1 MAIPLTMAGPQYHD
15 DFDST
20 PKQGSTPTQDQPL
33 DQPLEQVQP
42 LSAHDTSSLPAKD
55 HIWKARLNLRLF
67 SICVDALLLVIVS
80 LLASSSSDGTIS
92 IIFFGVI
99 TTLALIWNFADSIHL
114 WTRRYRS
121 FSPSVRIYLDLPLS
135 ILFAILSLTCG
146 YFGPSDH
153 AVPGSA
159 PSTDESHLGRRALG
173 CFGITKVLVHMILV
187 FVAYYERTQAKS
199 STLQNNF
206 ERTEGDIPR
215 DEEEGLLF
223 SEDSVSNR

>member
-1 MAIPLTMAGPQYHD
+1 MAIPLTMAGPQYRD

-20 PKQGSTPTQDQPL
+20 PKQASTPTQDQPL
-33 DQPLEQVQP
+33 DRSQEVQP

-55 HIWKARLNLRLF
+55 HIQKARFNLRLF

-92 IIFFGVI
+92 IIFFGFF

-114 WTRRYRS
+114 WTRRYHS
-121 FSPSVRIYLDLPLS
+121 FSPSTRICIDLPLAV
-135 ILFAILSLTCG
+135 LFAILSLLCG
-146 YFGPSDH
+146 YFGPPDR
-153 AVPGSA
+153 AVSGSA

-173 CFGITKVLVHMILV
+173 CFGITKALVQMILV
-187 FVAYYERTQAKS
+187 FVAYYERTQAKP
-199 STLQNNF
+199 STSRSDYARN
-206 ERTEGDIPR
+206 EEDIPR

>member
-1 MAIPLTMAGPQYHD
+1 MAGPQYHD

-33 DQPLEQVQP
+33 DQPQEQVQP
-42 LSAHDTSSLPAKD
+42 LPGHDTSSLPAKD

-80 LLASSSSDGTIS
+80 LLASSLSDGTIS

-114 WTRRYRS
+114 WTRRYHS
-121 FSPSVRIYLDLPLS
+121 FGPSIRICIDLPLTV
-135 ILFAILSLTCG
+135 LFAILSLICG

-153 AVPGSA
+153 AVSGSA

-173 CFGITKVLVHMILV
+173 CFGITKVLVQMILV

-199 STLQNNF
+199 STSRSNYARNG
-206 ERTEGDIPR
+206 EDIPR

-223 SEDSVSNR
+223 SEDSVSDT

>member
-1 MAIPLTMAGPQYHD
+1 MAGPQYHD

-20 PKQGSTPTQDQPL
+20 PKQGSAPTQDQPL
-33 DQPLEQVQP
+33 YPPREQVQP
-42 LSAHDTSSLPAKD
+42 PSAHDTSSLPAKD

-92 IIFFGVI
+92 IIFFGVV

-114 WTRRYRS
+114 WTRRYHS
-121 FSPSVRIYLDLPLS
+121 FSPSIRICIDLPLAV
-135 ILFAILSLTCG
+135 LFAILSLIDG

-153 AVPGSA
+153 AVSGSA

-173 CFGITKVLVHMILV
+173 CFGITKAGL
-187 FVAYYERTQAKS
+187 FAKFIF
-199 STLQNNF
+199 TPYL
-206 ERTEGDIPR
+206 R
-215 DEEEGLLF
+215 
-223 SEDSVSNR
+223 V

>member
-33 DQPLEQVQP
+33 DQPKEQIQP
-42 LSAHDTSSLPAKD
+42 LSTHDTSSLPAKG

-80 LLASSSSDGTIS
+80 LLASNSSDGTTS
-92 IIFFGVI
+92 IIAFGVF
-99 TTLALIWNFADSIHL
+99 TTLALIWNFADSVHL
-114 WTRRYRS
+114 WTRRYHS
-121 FSPSVRIYLDLPLS
+121 FSPSIRIFVDLPLAV
-135 ILFAILSLTCG
+135 LFVILSLVYG

-153 AVPGSA
+153 AVSGSA

-173 CFGITKVLVHMILV
+173 CFGITKALVQMILV
-187 FVAYYERTQAKS
+187 FVAYYESTQANS
-199 STLQNNF
+199 PTSRSNCARN
-206 ERTEGDIPR
+206 EEDIPR

-223 SEDSVSNR
+223 SEDSVSDR

>member
-1 MAIPLTMAGPQYHD
+1 MAGPQYHD
-15 DFDST
+15 DFDSA

-33 DQPLEQVQP
+33 DQPQEQVQP
-42 LSAHDTSSLPAKD
+42 LSAHDTSSFPAKD

-80 LLASSSSDGTIS
+80 FLASSSSDGTFS

-114 WTRRYRS
+114 WARRYHS
-121 FSPSVRIYLDLPLS
+121 FSPSVRICIDLPLTF
-135 ILFAILSLTCG
+135 LFAILSLICG
-146 YFGPSDH
+146 YFGPPDH
-153 AVPGSA
+153 AVSGSA

-173 CFGITKVLVHMILV
+173 CFGITKVLVQMILV
-187 FVAYYERTQAKS
+187 FVAYYEITQAKS
-199 STLQNNF
+199 SISRGNYVRN
-206 ERTEGDIPR
+206 EGDIPR

-223 SEDSVSNR
+223 SEGSVSDTQS